1 MEATCVRRAA
11 APAIGS
17 GFGPA
22 MEFLSTLSFIILYG
36 VSYGLVLFTISIGL
50 VVTMGLMRVLN
61 MAHGVFAALG
71 GYVALSL
78 MNQFSAGLGLLADH
92 RRRRGDAVQ
101 HSHRAP
107 VFRSPV

>member
-1 MEATCVRRAA
+1 VEATCVRRAA

-50 VVTMGLMRVLN
+50 VVRWG
-61 MAHGVFAALG
+61 
-71 GYVALSL
+71 
-78 MNQFSAGLGLLADH
+78 
-92 RRRRGDAVQ
+92 
-101 HSHRAP
+101 
-107 VFRSPV
+107 